1 MSVIIFQVIELTFR
15 EHDYYNIYNKWLEMM
30 KKSKLKQ
37 IIKEEIHKELLESQT
52 KNFLNSW
59 EEKSKEFTK
68 SIENLKLAYKKEH
81 GL

>member
-1 MSVIIFQVIELTFR
+1 VSVIIFQVIELTFR

>member
-1 MSVIIFQVIELTFR
+1 
-15 EHDYYNIYNKWLEMM
+15 M